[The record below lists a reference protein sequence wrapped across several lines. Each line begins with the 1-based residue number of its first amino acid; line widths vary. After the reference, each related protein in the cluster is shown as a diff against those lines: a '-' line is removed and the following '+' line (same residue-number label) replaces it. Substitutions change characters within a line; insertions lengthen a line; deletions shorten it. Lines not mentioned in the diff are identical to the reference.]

1 MGFLVGIAVCAALL
15 VGFAAG
21 FALFRRA
28 QRWCPGCGMPISQ
41 AHCPLDSRPWEAGQV
56 HASQAQA
63 ADLATRGGSR

>member
-1 MGFLVGIAVCAALL
+1 MGFLVGIVVCAALL

-41 AHCPLDSRPWEAGQV
+41 AHCPLDPRSWEPGQV
-56 HASQAQA
+56 PASQTQA
-63 ADLATRGGSR
+63 TDLATGGGSR